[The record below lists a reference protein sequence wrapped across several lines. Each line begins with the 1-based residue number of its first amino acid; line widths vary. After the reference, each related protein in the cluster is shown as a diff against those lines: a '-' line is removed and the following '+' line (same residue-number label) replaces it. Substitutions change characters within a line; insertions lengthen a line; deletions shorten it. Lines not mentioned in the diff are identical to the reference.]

1 MLGRHQPEIGHQLAR
16 IGKAREVAQFGDQ
29 CGGIDQRHAAHRLQ
43 RCHDRS
49 QRPVRQHRL
58 DLCRQ
63 PIASRLGSF
72 DRRDVILEHNVMHR
86 LLELEP
92 RQPTAMQ
99 LGPCRPPVMAA
110 LPQQEARQLLAC
122 PTQRMHRV
130 ETGAHQVAYR
140 LMPGI
145 GNPHRCQLTRPMQ
158 PRQTGRIPPIRL
170 DPVARSSRD
179 QRWRHHDAFV
189 PAPRQVTLDA
199 IAARPRLVTE
209 PQLHSFTAELARQAI
224 QGRRRV
230 RDPAIVPNLAPQA
243 AFCYRHDDTVLVNI
257 KPDIRDMIP
266 HDPSPYA

>member
-1 MLGRHQPEIGHQLAR
+1 
-16 IGKAREVAQFGDQ
+16 
-29 CGGIDQRHAAHRLQ
+29 
-43 RCHDRS
+43 
-49 QRPVRQHRL
+49 
-58 DLCRQ
+58 
-63 PIASRLGSF
+63 
-72 DRRDVILEHNVMHR
+72 MHR
-86 LLELEP
+86 LLELET

-170 DPVARSSRD
+170 DPVAGSSRD

-189 PAPRQVTLDA
+189 PARRQMTLDA

-209 PQLHSFTAELARQAI
+209 PQLHPFTAELARQAI

-230 RDPAIVPNLAPQA
+230 RNAAVFADLATQPILGHRYDDPP
-243 AFCYRHDDTVLVNI
+243 LVNI
-257 KPDIRDMIP
+257 NPDIRDTIP
-266 HDPSPYA
+266 PRPVPLCMRLGTGQSGATLATCILRDGSPRPQADMWSR

>member
-1 MLGRHQPEIGHQLAR
+1 MAKRDRSPSSA
-16 IGKAREVAQFGDQ
+16 Q
-29 CGGIDQRHAAHRLQ
+29 CGCIDQRHAAHCLQ
-43 RCHDRS
+43 RRHDRG

-63 PIASRLGSF
+63 PIASRLGGF

-86 LLELEP
+86 LLELET

-170 DPVARSSRD
+170 DPVAGSSRD
-179 QRWRHHDAFV
+179 QRRRHHDAFV
-189 PAPRQVTLDA
+189 PARRQMTLDA

-209 PQLHSFTAELARQAI
+209 PQLHPFTAELARQAI

-230 RDPAIVPNLAPQA
+230 RNAAVFADLATQPILGHRYHDPP
-243 AFCYRHDDTVLVNI
+243 LVNI
-257 KPDIRDMIP
+257 NPDIRDMIP